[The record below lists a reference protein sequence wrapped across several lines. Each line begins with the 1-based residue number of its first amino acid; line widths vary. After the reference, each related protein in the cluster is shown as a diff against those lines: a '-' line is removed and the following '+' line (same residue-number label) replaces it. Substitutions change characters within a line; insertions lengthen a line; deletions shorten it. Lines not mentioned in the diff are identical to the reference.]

1 MKTLAL
7 LMTTLLTLSAQAAPV
22 FNIFELGVQPEKT
35 AQYDAVGKHN
45 IQTSIAGEQGTL
57 AMYSVKR
64 KDNPNMAYMIELYA
78 DDAAYQ
84 AHRATPQYA
93 EFAKQSPQI
102 LTNHKQKFDLVLQ
115 CSRSGIHA
123 RQTPANKKRRA

>member
-7 LMTTLLTLSAQAAPV
+7 LMTTLFTLSVQAAPV
-22 FNIFELGVQPEKT
+22 FNIFVLGIAPSKT

-45 IQTSIAGEQGTL
+45 IQTSIANEQGTL
-57 AMYSVKR
+57 AMYSVKC
-64 KDNPNMAYMIELYA
+64 KNNPNMAYMVELYA

-84 AHRATPQYA
+84 THRATPQYA

>member
-1 MKTLAL
+1 M
-7 LMTTLLTLSAQAAPV
+7 
-22 FNIFELGVQPEKT
+22 QPEKT

-57 AMYSVKR
+57 VMYSVKR

-84 AHRATPQYA
+84 AHRATSHFQHYLRDTGAMIADKTFYEIAPS
-93 EFAKQSPQI
+93 E
-102 LTNHKQKFDLVLQ
+102 L
-115 CSRSGIHA
+115 G
-123 RQTPANKKRRA
+123 NKGGVRWGGE

>member
-7 LMTTLLTLSAQAAPV
+7 LMTTLFTLSAQAAPV

-45 IQTSIAGEQGTL
+45 IQTSLAREQGTL

-64 KDNPNMAYMIELYA
+64 SDDPNLAYMVELYA

-84 AHRATPQYA
+84 AHRASPHFQHYLRDTGAMVNSWPDRA
-93 EFAKQSPQI
+93 EDWFREIGVITAD
-102 LTNHKQKFDLVLQ
+102 TDE
-115 CSRSGIHA
+115 
-123 RQTPANKKRRA
+123 

>member
-1 MKTLAL
+1 MNIIKKSLVGAIATVA
-7 LMTTLLTLSAQAAPV
+7 LSAQAAPV

-45 IQTSIAGEQGTL
+45 IQTSIANEQGTL

-78 DDAAYQ
+78 NDAAYQ
-84 AHRATPQYA
+84 THRATPHFQHYLRDTGA
-93 EFAKQSPQI
+93 MIADKTFYEI
-102 LTNHKQKFDLVLQ
+102 
-115 CSRSGIHA
+115 
-123 RQTPANKKRRA
+123 TPSELGNKGGVRWGDE